1 MAPQKTNRIYID
13 SEPIDAEDHRLTGAE
28 IRNLTSPPAENLWL
42 DIPDALDSA
51 ITPSQIVVIKEGL
64 RFFTDRP
71 RTIYLDRV
79 PYQVRSSVI
88 TEAEL
93 RQLPT
98 PPVAEDHGVW
108 KDVPDDLDDP
118 VRTGDLVPVA
128 HGDRFFTKE
137 LPNREIGVVVNR
149 RPVILHGARQT
160 GMSIKEAAI
169 AQGVQI
175 QPDFLLS
182 RKDDKKYR
190 PIGDGE
196 TIRVRAGD
204 DFRALDGDDNS

>member
-1 MAPQKTNRIYID
+1 VAPQKTNRIYID
-13 SEPIDAEDHRLTGAE
+13 SEPIEAEGHRLTGAE

-42 DIPDALDSA
+42 DIPDAQDRA
-51 ITPSQIVVIKEGL
+51 ITPSQIVVIKDGL

-79 PYQVRSSVI
+79 AYQVRSAVI
-88 TEAEL
+88 TEAQL

-118 VRTGDLVPVA
+118 VRPGELVPVA
-128 HGDRFFTKE
+128 DGDRFFTKE

-149 RPVILHGARQT
+149 RPVKLHGAHQT
-160 GMSIKEAAI
+160 GMTIKQAAI
-169 AQGVQI
+169 AQAVPI

-182 RKDDKKYR
+182 RKENKKYR
-190 PIGDGE
+190 PIGDDE
-196 TIRVRAGD
+196 TIRVHAGD